1 MNVDNLL
8 TTFERYLEAQ
18 NLSKNTINTYI
29 CDINHYLSE
38 KNCVKNFL
46 DSEEFIKVISK
57 KSLLNYFEDILCS
70 NKYDNN
76 VKLKGKLKRT
86 VSKKISSFSK
96 FLDYLKREGI
106 VDKNYIRT
114 LDRSELIGKYE
125 RSIEHKK
132 YIDQKELYNFTIR
145 IFEIANDSDKD
156 LIILRD
162 VSILLI
168 LIFTGLRA
176 SEVSNIKIP
185 DIDLKNDKIDNIV
198 RKRGKKSEVPIETKF
213 LKPIL
218 KQYLELRNHMDSEN
232 INNLFYNKANKPISR
247 QLVYKIVITYSLKFL
262 GYRIYP
268 YTLRHTFATCLLLNG
283 ATTAEVKK
291 MLDHENIS
299 STEIYEHVNEIKSK
313 YNLINNFYRDNN
325 G

>member
-1 MNVDNLL
+1 
-8 TTFERYLEAQ
+8 
-18 NLSKNTINTYI
+18 
-29 CDINHYLSE
+29 
-38 KNCVKNFL
+38 
-46 DSEEFIKVISK
+46 
-57 KSLLNYFEDILCS
+57 
-70 NKYDNN
+70 
-76 VKLKGKLKRT
+76 
-86 VSKKISSFSK
+86 
-96 FLDYLKREGI
+96 LKREGI

-268 YTLRHTFATCLLLNG
+268 HTLRHTFATCLLLNG